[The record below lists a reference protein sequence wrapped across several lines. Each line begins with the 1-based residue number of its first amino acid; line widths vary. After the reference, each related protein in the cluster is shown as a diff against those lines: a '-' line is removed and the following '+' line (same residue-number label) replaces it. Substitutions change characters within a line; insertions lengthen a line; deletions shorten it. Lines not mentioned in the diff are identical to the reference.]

1 MKRILT
7 IVACGFV
14 LVGVAGFFSCSL
26 NNTSNS
32 DVIPAAVVVVPASD
46 DVVIPAPEM
55 APVAPE
61 VPVVA
66 DEAQQTVVPVEE
78 LAIPTETVNKVEPVP
93 VSPAPAL
100 PTN

>member
-7 IVACGFV
+7 IVACGLV
-14 LVGVAGFFSCSL
+14 LIGVAGFFSCSL
-26 NNTSNS
+26 NNTVA
-32 DVIPAAVVVVPASD
+32 DVVVPASD
-46 DVVIPAPEM
+46 DVAIPAPEM

-61 VPVVA
+61 VLVVA

-78 LAIPTETVNKVEPVP
+78 PAIPTETVNKVEPVP
-93 VSPAPAL
+93 ASPAPAL